1 MKYKT
6 KIHSRGIHYLR
17 AINCFNICHTTHTC
31 LPQNEQCKGIHLKKP
46 LTFVSFFRKSNTE
59 DKTLRNRKLTIK
71 LEIYPESGPRSQRAL
86 RSPFCAGTQEPEC
99 ESGIFEDKFPPPRIV
114 VEVITPIRNT
124 WRRNQ
129 TTASTAKK
137 LGFGAMWWWVSDGS
151 DWKFWR
157 MRERGE
163 RERRPLLL
171 WAGGLVIYKRFC
183 HCLNLKISPKN
194 YEIP

>member
-1 MKYKT
+1 M
-6 KIHSRGIHYLR
+6 
-17 AINCFNICHTTHTC
+17 
-31 LPQNEQCKGIHLKKP
+31 
-46 LTFVSFFRKSNTE
+46 TFLSPHFRKSNTK
-59 DKTLRNRKLTIK
+59 DKTLRSRKLTIK

-99 ESGIFEDKFPPPRIV
+99 ESGIFKDKFPTPRKV
-114 VEVITPIRNT
+114 VEVFTPIKNT

-129 TTASTAKK
+129 TTASTAKE
-137 LGFGAMWWWVSDGS
+137 LGFGAMWWWWWVSDGS

-157 MRERGE
+157 MRETGGRERE

-171 WAGGLVIYKRFC
+171 WAGGLVIYKHFC
-183 HCLNLKISPKN
+183 HCLNLKFSPKN